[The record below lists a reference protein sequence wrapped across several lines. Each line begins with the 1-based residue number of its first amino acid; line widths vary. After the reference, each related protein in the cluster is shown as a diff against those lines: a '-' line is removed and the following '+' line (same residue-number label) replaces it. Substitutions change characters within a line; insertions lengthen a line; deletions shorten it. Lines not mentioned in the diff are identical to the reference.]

1 MWKTTIKERK
11 KRNGSSALLQYYEQ
25 LSETENK
32 VFNLENN
39 KDNTI
44 DSHTRDQLEI
54 MTEIK
59 KSVSENNNL
68 IKRAIDNLY
77 HPTNSNSEDC
87 LIPSLAEKNFSEI
100 SKLSNMANR
109 SLKMFARSQNIKNN
123 ILEGSY
129 SDTLT
134 KIRSQNEETSFN
146 VDPVSKFNIP
156 NVPKIISLK
165 TVQDSSTMDISP
177 ATSMDE
183 PRNSAA
189 GVSGDDKT
197 AEITGLLY
205 TPLADD
211 HPETEN
217 NGILL
222 NKKSDAESNVFK
234 WPGIDSV
241 LASYKKYAEGI
252 LSFC

>member
-11 KRNGSSALLQYYEQ
+11 KRNGTSALLHYYEQ

-32 VFNLENN
+32 VFNYEN
-39 KDNTI
+39 NTI
-44 DSHTRDQLEI
+44 DSHARDQLEI

-77 HPTNSNSEDC
+77 HPTSGGSED

-100 SKLSNMANR
+100 SRLSNMADR
-109 SLKMFARSQNIKNN
+109 SLKMFARPHSGK
-123 ILEGSY
+123 
-129 SDTLT
+129 SDDPMA
-134 KIRSQNEETSFN
+134 KVRCEEACFTT
-146 VDPVSKFNIP
+146 DHVSKFNIP

-165 TVQDSSTMDISP
+165 SVQDSSPVDISP

-189 GVSGDDKT
+189 GVSGDDKVP
-197 AEITGLLY
+197 EIAGLLY
-205 TPLADD
+205 EDR
-211 HPETEN
+211 PEAEN
-217 NGILL
+217 NVL
-222 NKKSDAESNVFK
+222 NKDKKSSAEFK
-234 WPGIDSV
+234 WPGVDCV
-241 LASYKKYAEGI
+241 LASYKKYTEGI
-252 LSFC
+252 TIFFSFT